1 MDRIFNDAKDKNV
14 RATCVYG
21 KTSDTAA
28 YVDSAF
34 TTKFKTSELKEVF
47 LKGAIVLINGMYYAP
62 VNYGEKSGAGYVTY
76 VKADTSTATT
86 AVLGTLSA
94 VAD

>member
-1 MDRIFNDAKDKNV
+1 MERIYQDAKDKNV
-14 RATCVYG
+14 AAVCIYG

-28 YVDSAF
+28 YVDSDC
-34 TTKFKTSELKEVF
+34 TTKFTTSELKEAF
-47 LKGAIVLINGMYYAP
+47 LKGAVVIISGVYYAP
-62 VNYGEKSGAGYVTY
+62 VNYGEKSSAGYVTY